1 VVEEPIFFAH
11 GTALLDLA
19 SKARLP
25 TMHELRRWPEHGA
38 LMSYGRD
45 LHDLFYR
52 SASYVDRILKG
63 AKPADLP
70 VEQPTKFELVLNF
83 RTAKA
88 LGISVPDTLLARAD
102 EVITLV
108 GSVSLAWPLVAR
120 AQQPERTHRIGIL
133 SPGRSELPDPTLNML
148 NSFLQG
154 LHKLGYT
161 EGENLIIE
169 RQYANGSADQL
180 RELAA
185 ELVRR
190 KPDIIFAFSTKA
202 ARPAKQATSKIP
214 IIA

>member
-1 VVEEPIFFAH
+1 VRRREFLS
-11 GTALLDLA
+11 LL
-19 SKARLP
+19 
-25 TMHELRRWPEHGA
+25 G
-38 LMSYGRD
+38 G
-45 LHDLFYR
+45 
-52 SASYVDRILKG
+52 
-63 AKPADLP
+63 
-70 VEQPTKFELVLNF
+70 
-83 RTAKA
+83 
-88 LGISVPDTLLARAD
+88 
-102 EVITLV
+102 
-108 GSVSLAWPLVAR
+108 VSLTWPLSAR
-120 AQQPERTHRIGIL
+120 AQQLERTRRIGIL
-133 SPGRSELPDPTLNML
+133 SPGRSELADPTFNML

-169 RQYANGSADQL
+169 RQYANGSSDQL